1 MHNYTFFS
9 NPSDKGTIVPVEK
22 SYLVGRIVLAIK
34 KTLALRQQL
43 NTNTKPC

>member
-34 KTLALRQQL
+34 NAS
-43 NTNTKPC
+43 PEAAIEY